1 MIDSHCHLNSP
12 EYQHDYDAVIRHS
25 FASGVEKI
33 IVPATTPSDFDLT
46 LSLAESYDNIY
57 AAIGVHPHDA
67 RLFNQSVLER
77 IKTLASNPKV
87 VAIGEIGL
95 DFHYSF
101 SPYEEQKTALIS
113 QIRLARELDLP
124 IILHNR
130 ASDDLMLET
139 LHNELL
145 PLSGGV
151 VHCFSSNLFFLENIL
166 KLNLH
171 VSFTANITFKNV
183 NLDDVILATP
193 LERILLETDGPFMTP
208 PPNRSKRN
216 VPENVKFVA
225 EKIAN
230 IKKISINEVI
240 EMTTKNAKNL
250 FKLSTFLILFFLGM
264 NLYSQTNEEEYYYE
278 DEEYLDEYPENYD
291 PYHRV
296 LGIAPIIGTN
306 TFVEQYTVGIRNV
319 SADGIFTLGG
329 SLSYR
334 FATAFIAQASYT
346 YAKNMKNIDAL
357 PDIEKHL
364 LDPDIHQTVELSV
377 LAMLIPRH
385 KVNFYG
391 ILGAT
396 YFMNQRSANPDGLSK
411 HYIIDN
417 KVGLNTGIGFFLNF
431 DLKSAGT
438 LTFNGEWK
446 VGFRFDKLSL
456 SYDPRKHYTD
466 PHYHVPTEVGYF
478 SSVTRASLIWY
489 LPFFK

>member
-1 MIDSHCHLNSP
+1 MKNRIFL
-12 EYQHDYDAVIRHS
+12 
-25 FASGVEKI
+25 
-33 IVPATTPSDFDLT
+33 LL
-46 LSLAESYDNIY
+46 LSIF
-57 AAIGVHPHDA
+57 I
-67 RLFNQSVLER
+67 
-77 IKTLASNPKV
+77 
-87 VAIGEIGL
+87 
-95 DFHYSF
+95 F
-101 SPYEEQKTALIS
+101 SPLLGQPPETIYLGN
-113 QIRLARELDLP
+113 
-124 IILHNR
+124 IIHQGY
-130 ASDDLMLET
+130 DDDT
-139 LHNELL
+139 GYGPYNI
-145 PLSGGV
+145 G
-151 VHCFSSNLFFLENIL
+151 FNFTFFG
-166 KLNLH
+166 
-171 VSFTANITFKNV
+171 NV
-183 NLDDVILATP
+183 Y
-193 LERILLETDGPFMTP
+193 
-208 PPNRSKRN
+208 
-216 VPENVKFVA
+216 
-225 EKIAN
+225 
-230 IKKISINEVI
+230 
-240 EMTTKNAKNL
+240 
-250 FKLSTFLILFFLGM
+250 STFYVNTNGIL
-264 NLYSQTNEEEYYYE
+264 
-278 DEEYLDEYPENYD
+278 
-291 PYHRV
+291 
-296 LGIAPIIGTN
+296 
-306 TFVEQYTVGIRNV
+306 
-319 SADGIFTLGG
+319 TLGG

-466 PHYHVPTEVGYF
+466 PQYHVPTEVGSF